1 MADKF
6 QINSKLRDCIVF
18 SMLISMVA
26 VSCSFS
32 QAELDAQ
39 ATSTTASS
47 FAIQTSAAPTLTASS
62 EPTSTLASKMTPT
75 YRPPGPW
82 LITPQ
87 VEVHGE
93 LRVESIVDEEKWN
106 VFLRVSRG
114 EEFLQE
120 IDLNEMRFDNYPEE
134 YFYPLGISGIN
145 AIILSDFE
153 NDDDPE
159 IVLGLE
165 TPGAYCCTI
174 VVVVYYDGSSSQYR
188 NTDAAVNKWTLSPH
202 LVDIDQ
208 NGVDEIVRHNEEL
221 FYAMGGSGSGAQISP
236 IQILSFSDGMLID
249 VSARFPE
256 VIDEDAVRIYDTC
269 IRVNDCG
276 GFIWAGYMAQ
286 MYVLGKADEGWQVY
300 ADTCSDSGE
309 FYESQVES
317 VKKTLRDFRYIR

>member
-1 MADKF
+1 MRLKSEN
-6 QINSKLRDCIVF
+6 IL
-18 SMLISMVA
+18 LLMVTVA
-26 VSCSFS
+26 IVSCGPS

-39 ATSTTASS
+39 ATTKAADRSATQTA
-47 FAIQTSAAPTLTASS
+47 AVPTLTVTS
-62 EPTSTLASKMTPT
+62 EPTATSTLTMAPT
-75 YRPPGPW
+75 FRPPGPW

-87 VEVHGE
+87 VEIQGD
-93 LRVESIVDEEKWN
+93 LRVESVVDEENWD
-106 VFLRVSRG
+106 VLLRISRG
-114 EEFLQE
+114 DDFFQE

-153 NDDDPE
+153 SDDDPE

-174 VVVVYYDGSSSQYR
+174 VVVMYYDASSSQYR

-208 NGVDEIVRHNEEL
+208 DGVDEIVRHNEEL

-256 VIDEDAVRIYDTC
+256 VIEEDAERIYDTC

-276 GFIWAGYMAQ
+276 GFIWAGYLAQ
-286 MYVLGKADEGWQVY
+286 MHVLGKAGEGWGIY
-300 ADTCSDSGE
+300 TETCGDSGE
-309 FYESQVES
+309 FYEAQVALVED
-317 VKKTLRDFRYIR
+317 VLREFGYLR